1 MVKNKVKLTNK
12 ETFFGT
18 CAKTMKMRWFY
29 SSHWD
34 FHV

>member
-1 MVKNKVKLTNK
+1 MVKQGKIDKQRN
-12 ETFFGT
+12 FFGT